1 MMEAKNISRKDAE
14 TQRPRGSAD
23 LSTDALWF
31 NGKSKD
37 VLDFDSMIF
46 SEKGHFKSTNNWQL
60 REGSKFSN
68 HKGYQE
74 ISVINFF
81 LYPAR

>member
-1 MMEAKNISRKDAE
+1 MNFFSLRRGGVDARMKGKMRDIMMEAKNISRKDAE

-46 SEKGHFKSTNNWQL
+46 
-60 REGSKFSN
+60 
-68 HKGYQE
+68 Y
-74 ISVINFF
+74 
-81 LYPAR
+81 